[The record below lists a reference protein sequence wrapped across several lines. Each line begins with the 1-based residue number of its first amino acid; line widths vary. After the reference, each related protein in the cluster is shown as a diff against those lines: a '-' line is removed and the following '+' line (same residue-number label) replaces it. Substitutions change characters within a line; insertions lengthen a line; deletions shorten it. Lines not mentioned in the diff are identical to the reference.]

1 MPGKEISKAS
11 TATSKVKPGKNI
23 RVFLKNL
30 AAGLKEMASM
40 KVLYGALNLIPASIG
55 LVAMIPGV
63 IGAKLMEKMS
73 GPKLLLS
80 MQSLAQG
87 LASMGTGKVLLG
99 TLGLIASALAF
110 TLMIPAAAGMAL
122 MGLTAPMAATGIFAL
137 IPALTALGTAMAS
150 GVGALGLIA
159 LVGLAVGMGAA
170 FALIGAGA
178 MMMGKGIQYAAEGLT
193 SIIGSLIS
201 LAANLPQLMLVGYAL
216 MGIAAGLSM
225 LAVAG
230 ILAIPALNALSLFA
244 LVMTPLA
251 ALGGLFGDGGG
262 EEDNSMAEISSKLD
276 TLIAVVSAG
285 GNVYLDGDKVGE
297 AQVLG
302 SYKLS

>member
-1 MPGKEISKAS
+1 
-11 TATSKVKPGKNI
+11 
-23 RVFLKNL
+23 
-30 AAGLKEMASM
+30 M

-110 TLMIPAAAGMAL
+110 TLMIPASAGMAL
-122 MGLTAPMAATGIFAL
+122 MGLTAPMAAAGIFTL

-178 MMMGKGIQYAAEGLT
+178 MMMGKGIQYAAAGLT
-193 SIIGSLIS
+193 SILGSLIS

-230 ILAIPALNALSLFA
+230 IFAIPALAALSTFA
-244 LVMTPLA
+244 LVMTPLV

-276 TLIAVVSAG
+276 TLISVVSAG